1 MFIGL
6 AAIVTVVVERGARV
20 VFQALLLGGW
30 QLGVLVPLHALPLLP
45 DASSW
50 RSLIDGPRRISRL
63 YWIAWIRQAVG
74 RLMPVAGIGG
84 ELVGIRLLV
93 QTGVEP
99 ARAVASVVVEVFTT
113 LVGQFLF
120 VIVGL
125 ICALQLT
132 SAKSFEKGML
142 LGLGAC
148 LPVMA
153 LSWMLLRRGLI
164 FGRLHRIAMG
174 LIGREPGLA
183 SFETSDAIDAAIIAL
198 CNSPGRLTISTALQL
213 LGMLLGCLEIWAA
226 FNILG
231 AHVSMLNAL
240 IVESLNQTAKHVIFF
255 IPGALGVQELTFMA
269 ISPVIGVNVDVALA
283 ASLAKRAVDIV
294 FGVPSLISWQWAE
307 GRRWAGNLRHKG
319 GSRC

>member
-6 AAIVTVVVERGARV
+6 AAIVITVVDRGARV
-20 VFQALLLGGW
+20 VLQALLLGGW

-50 RSLIDGPRRISRL
+50 RTLINGPRPISRL

-84 ELVGIRLLV
+84 ELVGIRLLIQGGV
-93 QTGVEP
+93 QP
-99 ARAVASVVVEVFTT
+99 APAVASVVVEVFTT

-125 ICALQLT
+125 ICALQLRG
-132 SAKSFEKGML
+132 ARSFEKGLL
-142 LGLGAC
+142 LGLAVC
-148 LPVMA
+148 LPLIA
-153 LSWMLLRRGLI
+153 LGLLLLRRGLV
-164 FGRLHRIAMG
+164 FGRLHRLASG
-174 LIGREPGLA
+174 LIGREPRLA
-183 SFETSDAIDAAIIAL
+183 NLKTSDAIDAAIITL
-198 CNSPGRLTISTALQL
+198 CNDPRRLTLSTALQL
-213 LGMLLGCLEIWAA
+213 LGMLLGSLEIWAA

-231 AHVSMLNAL
+231 GEISLLNAL
-240 IVESLNQTAKHVIFF
+240 IVESLNQTAKHLIFF

-269 ISPVIGVNVDVALA
+269 ISPLIGVNVDVALA

-294 FGVPSLISWQWAE
+294 FGVPALLSWQWTE
-307 GRRWAGNLRHKG
+307 GRRWTSKP
-319 GSRC
+319 